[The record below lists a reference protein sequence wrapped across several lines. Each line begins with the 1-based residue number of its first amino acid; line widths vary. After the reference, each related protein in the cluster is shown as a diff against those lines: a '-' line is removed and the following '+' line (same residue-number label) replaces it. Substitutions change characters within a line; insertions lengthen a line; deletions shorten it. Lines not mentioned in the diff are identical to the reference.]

1 MRRAAFACLLW
12 LCAVLPHPLKADPG
26 ADRTPARV
34 ADHLGVI
41 VHTHNDFLVDSGRD
55 RWRTGG
61 ATLVQFLRLGGTDAE
76 LRLRGEFITP
86 WNSLQAGIDRPP
98 AAIAGAGLFV
108 GRDLGGGAQ
117 LRAGVEILQVGASLF
132 AFQSALHEYFNLR
145 GYDYAERGGAIA
157 ERSYGALHAEIA
169 GLAALGPARL
179 RPFVGFEAG
188 FENYARVGLDVAI
201 GGPGFARLSSRDPVS
216 GFLLPAW
223 QRTEFANGRSG
234 SALLLGVDVATD
246 HGSNL
251 FERGGVLPTRHRTR
265 ARLGVMQSVAGWTAF
280 AGVTRLSREFEGQI
294 EPQVI
299 GTLALARTF

>member
-1 MRRAAFACLLW
+1 MRRTAFACLLW
-12 LCAVLPHPLKADPG
+12 LCALLPHPLTADPRAEPG
-26 ADRTPARV
+26 PARGF
-34 ADHLGVI
+34 DHLGVI

-61 ATLVQFLRLGGTDAE
+61 AALVQFLRLGGTEAE

-98 AAIAGAGLFV
+98 AAIAGAALFV
-108 GRDLGGGAQ
+108 GRDLGGALEAHAGIEV
-117 LRAGVEILQVGASLF
+117 LRVGASLF
-132 AFQSALHEYFNLR
+132 AFQQQLHEYFNLR
-145 GYDYAERGGAIA
+145 GYNYAERGAPIR

-169 GLAALGPARL
+169 ARAALGPATL
-179 RPFVGFEAG
+179 RPFAGFEVGFENFSRLGIDAM
-188 FENYARVGLDVAI
+188 I
-201 GGPGFARLSSRDPVS
+201 GGPGFAHLSSRDPVS

-223 QRTEFANGRSG
+223 QRAEFANGRSG
-234 SALLLGVDVATD
+234 TALVLGVDVARD

-251 FERGGVLPTRHRTR
+251 FERGGVLPTRHRAR
-265 ARLGVMQSVAGWTAF
+265 ARLGVAHSVAGWTAF